1 MNKKEESKYS
11 LIKLWYFFRKKSIK
25 SRNIKKIS
33 SEYDNE
39 DNLLQ
44 LSDNESDKTE
54 TEIINKKKF
63 IERGRRA
70 SSLKSNNS
78 DDIKLYDKR
87 DNSLDIIRNKNDDY
101 EVVMEYQ
108 RYANYRTKK

>member
-1 MNKKEESKYS
+1 MDKKEETKYT
-11 LIKLWYFFRKKSIK
+11 IMKLWNFLKKKSIK

-33 SEYDNE
+33 SEYDNDE
-39 DNLLQ
+39 NLQQ
-44 LSDNESDKTE
+44 LSDNESDKTT

-63 IERGRRA
+63 IERGRKA

-78 DDIKLYDKR
+78 NDIKLYDKR
-87 DNSLDIIRNKNDDY
+87 DNSLDIIRNKDDDY
-101 EVVMEYQ
+101 EVVMQYQ